1 VSARSVYTISVD
13 GRAADGSIDAG
24 QQVIFSIGPGYFVQA
39 YDVPTS
45 DALRQG
51 LGLTAPAC

>member
-1 VSARSVYTISVD
+1 MTLLLLPYPDIKPE
-13 GRAADGSIDAG
+13 
-24 QQVIFSIGPGYFVQA
+24 IFSIGPGYFVQA
-39 YDVPTS
+39 YDLRTS